1 MKAVNPKNIQEDDRM
16 KKHRGVLVL
25 LVAAVFAFTF
35 CLATASFAQKKFDEN
50 KEISTGTAE
59 ATGEKAPPSKKD
71 KVRSDKAKMDKAG
84 KKFDE
89 NKEISSGTEEATG
102 EKAPAKK
109 APKGKAKVKKGAKKA
124 DENQEISTGR
134 EDTLNEKDGKAP
146 AKAPAK
152 K

>member
-1 MKAVNPKNIQEDDRM
+1 MM
-16 KKHRGVLVL
+16 KHRGVLVL
-25 LVAAVFAFTF
+25 LVAAVFVFTF
-35 CLATASFAQKKFDEN
+35 CLATASFAQKKYDEN

-71 KVRSDKAKMDKAG
+71 AVRADKAKMEKAG
-84 KKFDE
+84 KKYDE
-89 NKEISSGTEEATG
+89 NKEISTGTAEATG

-109 APKGKAKVKKGAKKA
+109 PAKGKAKVKKPAKP

-134 EDTLNEKDGKAP
+134 EEALGEKDGKPKA
-146 AKAPAK
+146 AAPAK

>member
-1 MKAVNPKNIQEDDRM
+1 M

-25 LVAAVFAFTF
+25 LVAAVFVFTF

-50 KEISTGTAE
+50 KEISSGAAE

-71 KVRSDKAKMDKAG
+71 AVRADKAKMEKAG

-89 NKEISSGTEEATG
+89 NKEISSGAAEATG

-109 APKGKAKVKKGAKKA
+109 AAKGKAKVKKAAKA

-134 EDTLNEKDGKAP
+134 EEALGEKDGKP